1 MSTSAATDEPQGATP
16 STKPPPT
23 SNPRRN
29 NNNKSNNKFV
39 GDTPD
44 LEEVTF
50 TLPTESKGRM
60 SQKRKIGKLSSFF
73 AVNLKYPDLVRKIF
87 RYEDPTVEEP
97 EVPDDLDENNVAAQ
111 IRYREDVKEVATKR
125 KNLES
130 SKFTIFQVIWGQ
142 CSVALQNKLM
152 MIEYFER
159 ALEKSD
165 CTWLSMNIR
174 SITYNFSSIFSRP
187 PSKPL
192 PSS

>member
-1 MSTSAATDEPQGATP
+1 MTSSGSDEPQGASQP
-16 STKPPPT
+16 PKDPPT

-29 NNNKSNNKFV
+29 NNGKTNNNSKFV

-50 TLPTESKGRM
+50 TLPSESSKGRM

-111 IRYREDVKEVATKR
+111 IRYREDIKR
-125 KNLES
+125 KCQRRKRIL
-130 SKFTIFQVIWGQ
+130 
-142 CSVALQNKLM
+142 
-152 MIEYFER
+152 R
-159 ALEKSD
+159 A
-165 CTWLSMNIR
+165 R
-174 SITYNFSSIFSRP
+174 SLRFSR
-187 PSKPL
+187 SFGD
-192 PSS
+192 SAQ

>member
-1 MSTSAATDEPQGATP
+1 MSTSTATDEPQGATP
-16 STKPPPT
+16 PPKPSQT
-23 SNPRRN
+23 SNSKRN
-29 NNNKSNNKFV
+29 NNNRNNNNKFV

-60 SQKRKIGKLSSFF
+60 SQKRKIGKLSSFV

-111 IRYREDVKEVATKR
+111 IRYREDVKEVTTKR

-159 ALEKSD
+159 ALENSD
-165 CTWLSMNIR
+165 CTWL
-174 SITYNFSSIFSRP
+174 
-187 PSKPL
+187 L
-192 PSS
+192 